1 MSGRTAAQA
10 SDSYDHRMNARL
22 PIWMR
27 SYERA
32 WLRADILAGLTGL
45 VYLVPQVLAYSGL
58 IGLPPIAGLTT
69 AVIALVLY
77 AFVGGSRLLSVGPE
91 ATTALMAGLVLSPI
105 LKGHAGE
112 QVGLTAMLTLL
123 VGLWLGAGAIGRA
136 GVIAQLLS
144 KPILTGYLTGAG
156 ILMVTSQLGT
166 VTHTVSNGDTAL
178 QQVGSFITSLP
189 QTHWLSVA
197 VTGASL
203 LALLVLPLIST
214 RIPAPLIV
222 VLIADFL
229 SWRFGGAAAGLQE
242 LGRIPQGLPPLSVP
256 HVDMHV
262 LQALILGS
270 LGISLVAFSN
280 IMLVARG
287 FAEPGEEIDADRELA
302 AAAVIHV
309 ASAFVGGYPSSAS
322 SSRSAI
328 AKRAGQRTQL
338 APIVSAGGLVLVLI
352 FAGPLFQHLPSTVLA
367 AVVIWAAGMLIV
379 VEDYRDLW
387 RFRRAEYFVAV
398 MTALGT
404 AVFGILA
411 GIGFAVALAA
421 VQILAALARPHEAI
435 QGYAVGKAGLH
446 DIDDYPDHMTIP
458 GLLIYRYDGP
468 LFAYNID
475 DFRVRLTKAI
485 LEYDPRWILLNVEA
499 NMFVD
504 YSACSVLRDLIDE
517 QQARGRVVGLARLKH
532 DLRTQLEDA
541 DIMSRIGP
549 NAFETLPQAIN
560 AYRAANPDVAM
571 PPIPAPGQPFDPNGP
586 SSIG

>member
-1 MSGRTAAQA
+1 MRT
-10 SDSYDHRMNARL
+10 
-22 PIWMR
+22 
-27 SYERA
+27 YERQ
-32 WLRADILAGLTGL
+32 WLRADVLAGVTGL

-58 IGLPPIAGLTT
+58 IGLPPITGLTT
-69 AVIALVLY
+69 AVIALVIY

-105 LKGHAGE
+105 LRAHAGE
-112 QVGLTAMLTLL
+112 RVGLTAALTLL
-123 VGLWLGAGAIGRA
+123 VGVWLGAGAIGRA

-166 VTHTVSNGDTAL
+166 VTRTVSTGDTAL
-178 QQVGSFITSLP
+178 QQVGSFLESLP
-189 QTHWLSVA
+189 HTHWLSVA
-197 VTGASL
+197 VTGVSL
-203 LALLVLPLIST
+203 LALLILPMIS
-214 RIPAPLIV
+214 RRLPAPLIV
-222 VLIADFL
+222 IIVGDVLSGA
-229 SWRFGGAAAGLQE
+229 FGGSSLGLHE

-256 HVDMHV
+256 RIDMSV
-262 LQALILGS
+262 LPALVLGS

-287 FAEPGEEIDADRELA
+287 FADPGEEVDADRELA
-302 AAAVIHV
+302 AAAVVHI

-338 APIVSAGGLVLVLI
+338 APIVSAASLALVLC
-352 FAGPLFQHLPSTVLA
+352 FAGPLFEHLPLAVLA

-411 GIGFAVALAA
+411 GIGFAVALSA

-446 DIDDYPDHMTIP
+446 DIDDYPNHVTIP

-475 DFRVRLTKAI
+475 DFRLRLTRAI
-485 LEYDPRWILLNVEA
+485 IEYEPRWILLNVEA

-504 YSACSVLRDLIDE
+504 YSACSALRELIDE
-517 QQARGRVVGLARLKH
+517 QQGLGRVVGLARLKH
-532 DLRTQLEDA
+532 DLRTQLDDA
-541 DIMSRIGP
+541 GIMTRVGP
-549 NAFETLPQAIN
+549 HAYETLPQAIN
-560 AYRAANPDVAM
+560 AYREANPDVVI

-586 SSIG
+586 SRHG